1 MGEGDK
7 TRCPEAAS
15 HGSPTAGKEAAAT
28 LGKGGL
34 QGELDATCPMECRGS
49 GGELHGPKSGVTTR
63 LGARAT
69 ACQRKHRRAQ
79 Q

>member
-1 MGEGDK
+1 M
-7 TRCPEAAS
+7 
-15 HGSPTAGKEAAAT
+15 AGKEAAAT

-34 QGELDATCPMECRGS
+34 QGEMDATCPTERWGS
-49 GGELHGPKSGVTTR
+49 GRELHGPKSGVTNR

-69 ACQRKHRRAQ
+69 ARQRKHRRAQ